1 MLFKASQYTSWMLAC
16 QLAIEPLK
24 PEWVNEP
31 KFVRQNQ
38 EIEAELRNRGISDE
52 EAEQMR
58 AFAKRIADWLKQVVC
73 MAEDDLEMGIQL
85 QFSKGLIDKEERER
99 MLAIVARYQ

>member
-24 PEWVNEP
+24 PEWVNDP
-31 KFVRQNQ
+31 KFVRENQ
-38 EIEAELRNRGISDE
+38 EIKAELRSRGISE
-52 EAEQMR
+52 EEIEQMR
-58 AFAKRIADWLKQVVC
+58 AFAKRVADWLKPVVC

-85 QFSKGLIDKEERER
+85 
-99 MLAIVARYQ
+99 

>member
-1 MLFKASQYTSWMLAC
+1 MLFQAGQHTSWMLAC

-31 KFVRQNQ
+31 KFVREKQ
-38 EIEAELRNRGISDE
+38 EIKAELRSRGISDE
-52 EAEQMR
+52 EVEQMR
-58 AFAKRIADWLKQVVC
+58 SFAKRVAGWLESVVC

-85 QFSKGLIDKEERER
+85 RFSKGLIDKEERER
-99 MLAIVARYQ
+99 MFATVARYQ